1 MRRCTVA
8 LISLVAAACA
18 PAIQLPPTPATTGQ
32 HTIVASGED
41 IAWSPA
47 PPVLPAGA
55 RVVVLEGNPEQ
66 PGPFTFRLSMPAN
79 YLVPPHFHNV
89 SERFTVLS
97 GRLHLGMGQVTDMST
112 ARELRAGGFAVVPAA
127 MPHFLHTLTETVIE
141 VHTTG
146 PFQGTYVN
154 PADDPR
160 NR

>member
-1 MRRCTVA
+1 VTLV
-8 LISLVAAACA
+8 SLAAAACA
-18 PAIQLPPTPATTGQ
+18 PAIQLPATAGTMAQ
-32 HTIVASGED
+32 HTIVASSED
-41 IAWSPA
+41 LAWGPA

-55 RVVVLEGNPEQ
+55 HVVVLEGNPEQ

-89 SERFTVLS
+89 AERVTVLR
-97 GRLHLGMGQVTDMST
+97 GRLHLGMSQVTDMST

-154 PADDPR
+154 AADDPR